1 MTCEIWRDQIGAYID
16 GELAATHDEEVTRH
30 LKQCGECTL
39 FAAGEVHLKRGI
51 AQAGRKFKV
60 PTELRENV
68 LRSVG
73 SRTRVSPMWAMA
85 AAVAAVVL
93 LAVALF
99 AFRPTS
105 DVSREIAD
113 LHLSTIA
120 SPNPVDVVSTDMH
133 TVKPWFQGKV
143 PFTFNL
149 PELGGSPFTLIG
161 GRMVYV
167 RQTPMALLL
176 FQYKL
181 HKISVLIGPEDMLTS
196 SKDPGHGFHE
206 VSWKK
211 SGYRYVTIGDA
222 SADALRDLSDRMRA
236 VAE

>member
-16 GELAATHDEEVTRH
+16 GELAAGHDEEVTRH

-39 FAAGEVHLKRGI
+39 FAAGEVRLKRGI
-51 AQAGRKFKV
+51 AQAGHKFKAPV
-60 PTELRENV
+60 ELRENV

-73 SRTRVSPMWAMA
+73 SSRRVSLMWAMITA
-85 AAVAAVVL
+85 TAVVVL
-93 LAVALF
+93 LVALF
-99 AFRPTS
+99 ALRPRP
-105 DVSREIAD
+105 DVSREISD

-149 PELGGSPFTLIG
+149 PELNGSPFTLIG

-181 HKISVLIGPEDMLTS
+181 HKISVLIGPEDVLS
-196 SKDPGHGFHE
+196 GSKDPGHGFHE
-206 VSWKK
+206 VNWAKN
-211 SGYRYVTIGDA
+211 GYRYVTIGDA
-222 SADALRDLSDRMRA
+222 SVDALHDLSERMRA

>member
-16 GELAATHDEEVTRH
+16 GELAAGHDEEVTRH

-51 AQAGRKFKV
+51 AQAGRKFQAPV
-60 PTELRENV
+60 ELRENV

-73 SRTRVSPMWAMA
+73 SSRRVSLMWAMITA
-85 AAVAAVVL
+85 TAVVVL
-93 LAVALF
+93 LVALF
-99 AFRPTS
+99 ALRPRP
-105 DVSREIAD
+105 DVSREISD

-149 PELGGSPFTLIG
+149 PELNGSPFTLIG

-181 HKISVLIGPEDMLTS
+181 HKISVLIGPEDVFS
-196 SKDPGHGFHE
+196 GSKDPGHGFHE
-206 VSWKK
+206 VNWAKN
-211 SGYRYVTIGDA
+211 GYRYVTIGDA
-222 SADALRDLSDRMRA
+222 SVDALHDLSERMRA

>member
-16 GELAATHDEEVTRH
+16 GELAAGHDEEVTRH

-51 AQAGRKFKV
+51 AQAGRKFQAPV
-60 PTELRENV
+60 ELRENV

-73 SRTRVSPMWAMA
+73 SSRRVSLMWAMITA
-85 AAVAAVVL
+85 TAVVVL
-93 LAVALF
+93 LVALF
-99 AFRPTS
+99 ALRPRP
-105 DVSREIAD
+105 DVSREISD

-149 PELGGSPFTLIG
+149 PELNGSPFTLIG

-181 HKISVLIGPEDMLTS
+181 HKISVLIGPEDVLS
-196 SKDPGHGFHE
+196 GSKDPGHGFHE
-206 VSWKK
+206 VNWAKN
-211 SGYRYVTIGDA
+211 GYRYVTIGDA
-222 SADALRDLSDRMRA
+222 SVDALHDLSERMRA